1 MIMKTKLTLLFIA
14 LFSTLILCSCDNAKV
29 ISQEQ
34 YMEYAEQIG
43 MLLPDSLK
51 TNEQIAI
58 KDKMVEIYFTKT
70 LVKNDK
76 MRLTVGRDYFVE
88 QGLPAFCY
96 DIILYE
102 QAQNNKFY
110 KEWKK
115 VSEGA
120 INLED
125 TFKEAQIEYL
135 GIE

>member
-70 LVKNDK
+70 LVKNDE
-76 MRLTVGRDYFVE
+76 MRLKVDRDYFVE

-125 TFKEAQIEYL
+125 TFKEAQKEYL

>member
-1 MIMKTKLTLLFIA
+1 MKTQLTLLFIA

-34 YMEYAEQIG
+34 YMEYAEQLG

-58 KDKMVEIYFTKT
+58 KDKILEIYLTKT

-125 TFKEAQIEYL
+125 TFKEAQKEYL

>member
-1 MIMKTKLTLLFIA
+1 MKTKLTLLFIA

>member
-1 MIMKTKLTLLFIA
+1 MKTKLTLLFIA

-34 YMEYAEQIG
+34 YMEYADEIG
-43 MLLPDSLK
+43 LLLPDSLK

-58 KDKMVEIYFTKT
+58 KDKMVEICFTKT
-70 LVKNDK
+70 LVKNDE

-88 QGLPAFCY
+88 HGLPAFCY

-125 TFKEAQIEYL
+125 TFKEAQKEYL

>member
-125 TFKEAQIEYL
+125 TFKEAQKEYL

>member
-1 MIMKTKLTLLFIA
+1 MKTKLTLLFIA

-58 KDKMVEIYFTKT
+58 IDKMVEIYFTKT

-115 VSEGA
+115 ISEGA

>member
-1 MIMKTKLTLLFIA
+1 MRKLMILFVFIGLLSA
-14 LFSTLILCSCDNAKV
+14 CSGRNI

-58 KDKMVEIYFTKT
+58 KDKMVEIYLTKT

-88 QGLPAFCY
+88 HGLPAFCY

-125 TFKEAQIEYL
+125 TFKEAQKEYL

>member
-1 MIMKTKLTLLFIA
+1 MKTKLTLLFIA

-70 LVKNDK
+70 LVKNDE
-76 MRLTVGRDYFVE
+76 MRLKVDRDYFVE

-125 TFKEAQIEYL
+125 TFKEAQKEYL

>member
-1 MIMKTKLTLLFIA
+1 MKTKLTLLFIA

-125 TFKEAQIEYL
+125 TFKEAQKEYL